1 MLNNF
6 FESPKLQ
13 FATIFGSCLVLT
25 ALATAVSK
33 SSDPDFSV
41 TLRLSHARAAGSYI
55 DLSAEKF
62 KSLIEQKSGGQV
74 TVNIYPNNGVAAGE
88 QSRAIEMLKEGSIDI
103 QISSAINYYN
113 LDKRFGTFWLPFLFE
128 NDEQATYFV
137 NDQEVH
143 DILHTWLEPHNLDL
157 ISLFSSGARQISN
170 NVREVK
176 TPEDLAD
183 LKVRVP
189 PFESASY
196 AYRLLG
202 ANPVELDNAEI
213 KHYLGEG
220 VINGMEVNLGS
231 FMSSNLY
238 ENQPYLTLWN
248 GIYDIQ
254 MWVGNDANLKKLPKE
269 YYDAVIES
277 VKEASSWYTN
287 LNAEFKKLY
296 LKTLEQKGVK
306 VTTLTEE
313 QLQAFQQK
321 ALPIYERYL
330 DDLGNDTLL
339 FFLSHRGVEVDHI
352 TPLLPIEYH
361 IQNNAEKAATETAEA
376 VAEVA
381 PAAPAQEAA
390 PAPEAAAPVE
400 QAPVEATDA
409 ATAPVECAGET
420 EAPAEAAPAPEAA
433 APVAEEAAAPVEA
446 APAEA
451 APAEEAAAPAEQAP
465 ATEDDALVEAAEAAT
480 AEAAPEAAPVAE
492 ESAALAE
499 AAPAPEAA
507 PVAEEAAAPVEA
519 APVDEVAAE
528 QAPAEAAPAAE
539 AEVAAAPVEAAPAAE
554 VAPAEQAVVEAEPV
568 AEVAAAPAAEEAAA
582 PAEAAPVAEVA
593 AAETA
598 PAADEVAAAAATEE
612 AVLAEAAPAP
622 EVAPEPV
629 VCEQAPIQVEIAP
642 APIEPIVP
650 VAQEPVKDQP
660 SVKGFDPIIE
670 GQAVPVRVATQAAVA
685 PVVHA
690 VKGHPTQAVEFVRVG
705 TPTIQ
710 YVEVAPGQF
719 KAYEVTPVQP
729 AQLMKLDVAPQQDLP
744 APAAKQQLIKQSNQ
758 TY

>member
-433 APVAEEAAAPVEA
+433 APVAEEAAAP
-446 APAEA
+446 AEA